1 MDAGKADPKLALV
14 LGNLVVAS
22 TVLEWRSVASMIGWI
37 VGGTDL
43 TGGREEWGG
52 WHRFEGVGNASK
64 SAGNC
69 SGSGTVPYPRDF

>member
-43 TGGREEWGG
+43 NVGGTDLVGGASKLAGGGGRWM
-52 WHRFEGVGNASK
+52 A
-64 SAGNC
+64 
-69 SGSGTVPYPRDF
+69 PI